1 MIKYGIKKEKI
12 LNEKRNKKIVI
23 TVVEASILM
32 YSVYTFHNDTQDRV
46 FVYEVD
52 QDSNMVVMVR

>member
-1 MIKYGIKKEKI
+1 MIKYGIKKERI

-23 TVVEASILM
+23 TVVEASIFM

>member
-1 MIKYGIKKEKI
+1 MIKYGIKKERI

-23 TVVEASILM
+23 TVVEASIFM
-32 YSVYTFHNDTQDRV
+32 YGVYTFHNDTQDRA